1 MDNATIVNIVC
12 GVLLIILIVVLI
24 ICLTKKD
31 DKHNK
36 NKKRKHHNDN
46 FADMHN
52 SDTIDTN
59 NDNDVVIFIDNPN
72 CGFSKKMKE
81 ILEKNGMKIGNK
93 KVITKNIMSDG
104 KDLATKHNI
113 NGTPGF
119 ICPLTGKT
127 VMGLRELT
135 ELERELSGNTGNMVG
150 GSGENVIVG
159 NDGCPFCRKLYKF
172 LEENN
177 IAHKKVPS
185 NSPEGNE
192 LMKKVD
198 AKGVPVSLK
207 MKDNNVVS
215 HKVGYNEDKS
225 FYA

>member
-1 MDNATIVNIVC
+1 MDNATIINIVC
-12 GVLLIILIVVLI
+12 GVLLIILIVILI
-24 ICLTKKD
+24 ICLTKK
-31 DKHNK
+31 
-36 NKKRKHHNDN
+36 NKKKNN

-52 SDTIDTN
+52 SDTTDTN

-93 KVITKNIMSDG
+93 KVITKNIMTDG

-113 NGTPGF
+113 DGTPGF

-135 ELERELSGNTGNMVG
+135 DLERELSSNTGNSGNSGNMVG
-150 GSGENVIVG
+150 GSGDNVIVG